1 MRVIESS
8 GDWVLDGFKYMN
20 LVGSTATQSSRKIG
34 FAALS
39 VVTGLFCAEPCAA
52 ALLYAI
58 NAISLARIAS
68 STIFILTIAA
78 VSLGWAFWRAYRTQ
92 RACDNGACPSARSL
106 WLTSILLVTAFA
118 VDVLL

>member
-1 MRVIESS
+1 M
-8 GDWVLDGFKYMN
+8 DGFKYMN
-20 LVGSTATQSSRKIG
+20 LAGSRAAQSSRNIG

-39 VVTGLFCAEPCAA
+39 VLTGLYCAEPCAA

-58 NAISLARIAS
+58 NATSLAHIAS
-68 STIFILTIAA
+68 STIFIVTIAA
-78 VSLGWAFWRAYRTQ
+78 VSLGWALWRTNRTE

>member
-1 MRVIESS
+1 MRVIESCGNRVMDS
-8 GDWVLDGFKYMN
+8 FKYMN
-20 LVGSTATQSSRKIG
+20 LGGSTAAQSSRKIG

-39 VVTGLFCAEPCAA
+39 VVAGLYCAEPCAT

-68 STIFILTIAA
+68 STIFIVTVAA
-78 VSLGWAFWRAYRTQ
+78 VSLGWALWRAYRTQ
-92 RACDNGACPSARSL
+92 RACDNGACSSARSL
-106 WLTSILLVTAFA
+106 WLTSILVLTALA

>member
-1 MRVIESS
+1 M
-8 GDWVLDGFKYMN
+8 DGFKVMN
-20 LVGSTATQSSRKIG
+20 LGGSTAGQSSRKIG

-39 VVTGLFCAEPCAA
+39 VLTGLYCAEPCTA

-68 STIFILTIAA
+68 STIFIVTIAA
-78 VSLGWAFWRAYRTQ
+78 VSLGWALWRAYRTP